1 MRYVTILDGVVDNV
15 VIADEMPPRGVQ
27 SDTANVGDL
36 YDGNIFTPA
45 PVPVPPIPVPPV
57 YEWYIDIGP
66 FFDRF
71 GAQKLAVLMST
82 DPTLQAILRD
92 VQVRKWVDLKRPD
105 VAEALLYIGS
115 QITQVDGDMRTA
127 ILNTPVTAEE
137 NMALRKQ
144 YFS

>member
-1 MRYVTILDGVVDNV
+1 MRYVTILNGIVDNV

-27 SDTANVGDL
+27 SDTANIGDL
-36 YDGNIFTPA
+36 YDGENFTP
-45 PVPVPPIPVPPV
+45 PPPLPEPEPPM
-57 YEWYIDIGP
+57 YKWFIDIGP

-71 GAQKLAVLMST
+71 GAQKLAVLRST